1 MLVFI
6 YMEERKGYFIFDFA
20 FFETLVCETRELSLA
35 ERCVISYIKGWEKGY
50 YGSQHTL
57 ANRLGVSER
66 TVNRI
71 IAQLLK
77 DGFLTKE
84 GKFLFFNK
92 DYKERKEVKNVE
104 EDEEWL
110 KLMSAIAE
118 GDDKEISA

>member
-20 FFETLVCETRELSLA
+20 FLENLVCETRELSLA

-66 TVNRI
+66 TVNRT

-77 DGFLTKE
+77 DGFLKKE
-84 GKFLFFNK
+84 GKFLYYN
-92 DYKERKEVKNVE
+92 KERKEVKNVE
-104 EDEEWL
+104 EDDEEWE
-110 KLMSAIAE
+110 KLMSH
-118 GDDKEISA
+118 SNMCRF

>member
-6 YMEERKGYFIFDFA
+6 YMEEKKGYFIFDFA
-20 FFETLVCETRELSLA
+20 FLENLESETRELSLA

-66 TVNRI
+66 TVNRT

-77 DGFLTKE
+77 DGFLKKE
-84 GKFLFFNK
+84 GKFLYYNNK
-92 DYKERKEVKNVE
+92 RKEVKNVE
-104 EDEEWL
+104 EDDEEWL
-110 KLMSAIAE
+110 NLMSAIAE